1 MDCGKL
7 KNLPHRTVSDKTLR
21 YKVFNIAKN
30 TKYDGYQIGLASI
43 LYKLF
48 DKRSSGCN
56 ASGGAIKSKIMS
68 DQELAK
74 KLNKPII

>member
-1 MDCGKL
+1 MDYGKL

-56 ASGGAIKSKIMS
+56 ASGGAI
-68 DQELAK
+68 
-74 KLNKPII
+74 